1 MLSYLFTA
9 IQIILGA
16 IVGFICLVAL
26 YVLLFRWED
35 YS

>member
-16 IVGFICLVAL
+16 VVGFICLVAV
-26 YVLLFRWED
+26 YVLLFRLED

>member
-16 IVGFICLVAL
+16 IVGFICLIAL
-26 YVLLFRWED
+26 YVLIFDWD
-35 YS
+35 KFK

>member
-1 MLSYLFTA
+1 MLGYLFTA
-9 IQIILGA
+9 IQIILGS

-35 YS
+35 YK